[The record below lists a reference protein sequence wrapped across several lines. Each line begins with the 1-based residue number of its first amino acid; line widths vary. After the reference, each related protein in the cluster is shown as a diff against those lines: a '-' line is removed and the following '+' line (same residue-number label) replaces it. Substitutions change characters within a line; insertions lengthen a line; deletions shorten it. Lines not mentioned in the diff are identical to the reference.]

1 MWAVNIPYTFLHL
14 RRVKAYDMRQNVR
27 DTVKIKARTLWHISN
42 SDAVRFTQ
50 KSADFMYEEN
60 S

>member
-1 MWAVNIPYTFLHL
+1 M
-14 RRVKAYDMRQNVR
+14 RRNVR
-27 DTVKIKARTLWHISN
+27 DTVKIKARTLLHVSN

-60 S
+60 P

>member
-1 MWAVNIPYTFLHL
+1 M
-14 RRVKAYDMRQNVR
+14 RRNVR
-27 DTVKIKARTLWHISN
+27 DTVKIKTRTLLHVSN

-60 S
+60 P